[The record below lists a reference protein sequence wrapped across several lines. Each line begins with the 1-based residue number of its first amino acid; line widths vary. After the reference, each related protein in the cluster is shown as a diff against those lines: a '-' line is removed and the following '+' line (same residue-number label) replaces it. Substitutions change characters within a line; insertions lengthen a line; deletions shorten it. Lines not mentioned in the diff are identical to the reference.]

1 MNIRRTRSSQLA
13 ERERILALTARCVR
27 FVYNYML
34 QLCADTWYRRQT
46 RIGYQE
52 TSAAL
57 DVLKSMGQYAP
68 LNEVDNAPLNQ
79 ALIVLDSDFDAFR
92 AGRAPYPS
100 FKTQHE
106 APTGGYA
113 PPALSFGTT
122 VPTVRPEYPTSTRC
136 FDCGYFLPAPPV
148 GPEWVC
154 PACGVVQDTALN
166 TARNAEAV
174 RLALEAN
181 GEA

>member
-13 ERERILALTARCVR
+13 EREKNLALTARCVR

-57 DVLKSMGQYAP
+57 DVLKGMRQYAP
-68 LNEVDNAPLNQ
+68 LTEVDSAPLDQ
-79 ALIVLDSDFDAFR
+79 ALVDLASDFDAFH
-92 AGRAPYPS
+92 AGRAPYPV
-100 FKTQHE
+100 FRTQHE
-106 APTGGYA
+106 APTGDYA
-113 PPALSFGTT
+113 PPAMTFGSGL
-122 VPTVRPEYPTSTRC
+122 PTARPEYPTSTRC

-148 GPEWVC
+148 GPEWTC
-154 PACGVVQDTALN
+154 PACGVIQDTALN

-174 RLALEAN
+174 QLALEAN